1 MTRHRL
7 PWLDTPW
14 EPEALRDEPIE
25 ELFDRAEQFSD
36 ATEGLF
42 DRLGAIRASTSGSG
56 IALTVTLDG
65 RLVELT
71 LSDAALRLGGAKLAA
86 EIHRLTT
93 EAAADALSQG
103 IAVLT
108 PVIGIDV
115 AEQLAAATG
124 LDKMNAADSAA
135 AEVPPVKAPVEATVE
150 AAPARPRRPAPA
162 VDDEDFST
170 LETWAVRD

>member
-1 MTRHRL
+1 MTQHRL

-14 EPEALRDEPIE
+14 EPEALREEPLE
-25 ELFDRAEQFSD
+25 ELLDRSVQYED

-42 DRLGAIRASTSGSG
+42 DKLGAIRASASGSG

-65 RLVELT
+65 QLVGLT
-71 LSDAALRLGGAKLAA
+71 LSDEALELGGPKLAA

-103 IAVLT
+103 IATLT
-108 PVIGIDV
+108 PVVGIDV
-115 AEQLAAATG
+115 ADQLAEATG
-124 LDKMNAADSAA
+124 LNKANERAA
-135 AEVPPVKAPVEATVE
+135 AEPVETPPVKVA
-150 AAPARPRRPAPA
+150 ARPRRPAP